1 MAERNYLLEA
11 LAQSRTRQSWN
22 DRLEHWEKPAS
33 ASEEAMIERAATM
46 VRDIMAK
53 NQWFAAE
60 GIQVLPQGS
69 YYNNTNVRQE
79 ADMDLRAV
87 HKDIYIEYAPGVI
100 VETAYAALGYHSTG
114 RTYGQT
120 AAQMRAEIAS
130 QLSGRFG
137 ADHVDANGN
146 KAIRLKRATG
156 SRADVDVVPC
166 FRLHHVIWNPFT
178 RIYQTIE
185 GAAIFGRDGTLIV
198 NFPDQHH
205 ANGIAKRA
213 TTKLRFKKN
222 VRMLKRLRDELVE
235 GSVFNKGEVP
245 SFFVE
250 CLAYGVEDEYFLVEA
265 DDRYDRLQRVV
276 LRIHQHLNDATWLG
290 TATEINGVKTLFGIH
305 HPWTI
310 DTARRFSAEAWTRLK
325 A

>member
-1 MAERNYLLEA
+1 MAQRNYLLEA

-33 ASEEAMIERAATM
+33 PSEEAMIERAVTM
-46 VRDIMAK
+46 VRGIMAQ
-53 NQWFAAE
+53 NRWFAAE
-60 GIQVLPQGS
+60 GIQVIPQGS

-79 ADMDLRAV
+79 ADMDLRAL

-100 VETAYAALGYHSTG
+100 VKSAYASLGYHPTG

-120 AAQMRAEIAS
+120 AAQMRTEIAH
-130 QLSGRFG
+130 QLIGGFG
-137 ADHVDANGN
+137 TDHVDANGN

-166 FRLHHVIWNPFT
+166 FRLHHVIWNPRA

-185 GAAIFGRDGTLIV
+185 GVAIFGRHGPPIV

-205 ANGIAKRA
+205 ANGIAKR
-213 TTKLRFKKN
+213 TRTKLRFKKK
-222 VRMLKRLRDELVE
+222 VRMLKRLRDELVDS
-235 GSVFNKGEVP
+235 GVFKKGEVP
-245 SFFVE
+245 SFLVE
-250 CLAYGVEDEYFLVEA
+250 CLAYGVEDEYFLVET
-265 DDRYDRLQRVV
+265 DDRYDRLQRIV
-276 LRIHQHLNDATWLG
+276 LRIHEHLNDAIWLG
-290 TATEINGVKTLFGIH
+290 AATEINGVKPLFGTH
-305 HPWTI
+305 QLWTT
-310 DTARRFSAEAWTRLK
+310 DMARRFSAEAWTRLK